1 MKTNCNNHTLGLHG
15 ESQIMVRTSFYTVCK
30 KGYYTQQEF
39 IRKATQSLSYNVFS
53 LQTVLDETFYSQHSF
68 KNAASGRNPAFA
80 RYQNLMI
87 VNFIN
92 IFCQVNGESIF

>member
-39 IRKATQSLSYNVFS
+39 IRKATQSLSYIIFFK
-53 LQTVLDETFYSQHSF
+53 QTVLDETFYSQRSF
-68 KNAASGRNPAFA
+68 KNNAARGQNPAFA
-80 RYQNLMI
+80 LSHKQNHMMENNLH
-87 VNFIN
+87 
-92 IFCQVNGESIF
+92 